1 MAQTA
6 MKVTAVSIEV
16 EDKPGVAAQ
25 IMATLR
31 EAGINL
37 KALAGWSKGDGHAV
51 IMAIPE
57 DLAALRALAAQEGVE
72 TTEKALVWV
81 EGLDEMGAL
90 CDLTAKLAGENI
102 NIVTS
107 HALGV
112 GGNFA
117 AVFSFESEQIVDQV
131 VQLVGG

>member
-1 MAQTA
+1 MALTVK
-6 MKVTAVSIEV
+6 KVTVVSTEV
-16 EDKPGVAAQ
+16 EDAPGVAAKLT
-25 IMATLR
+25 AKLR

-37 KALAGWSKGDGHAV
+37 KALAGWSKGDGRAV
-51 IMAIPE
+51 IVCIPE

-81 EGLDEMGAL
+81 EGLDEIGAL
-90 CDLTAKLAGENI
+90 CDFTDKLAGENI
-102 NIVTS
+102 NIVTC

-117 AVFSFESEQIVDQV
+117 AVFSFESEQIVNQV
-131 VQLVGG
+131 IQLMSG